1 MKIIILNEYKLLLL
15 SNEVLFI
22 KLKKIVIKYYLL
34 EKISN

>member
-22 KLKKIVIKYYLL
+22 KLKKNRVELI
-34 EKISN
+34 

>member
-22 KLKKIVIKYYLL
+22 KLKKIEL
-34 EKISN
+34 N

>member
-22 KLKKIVIKYYLL
+22 KLKKIDL
-34 EKISN
+34 N

>member
-22 KLKKIVIKYYLL
+22 KLKNRL
-34 EKISN
+34 ELI